1 MKANEVIRR
10 IKPWMLIIAMGTGA
24 LFHDYMEAAAFLAPY
39 LIFTMLL
46 VTFCKVPFDHIRITR
61 LSWLLT
67 AVQVGG
73 GIAVYFGLLPIDQ
86 VLAEGAFICVF
97 CPTATA
103 APVIV
108 GMLGGSIPR
117 QATFSIVSNI
127 AAALLVP
134 PLFTAMGTDAHIDFL
149 ETFATIACKVVPLIL
164 APLAVAMVL
173 RRAVPRIHTFLG
185 SHQSVSFYIWSVSL
199 IIVVGRSVSF
209 VMAEPASE
217 IPRMA
222 ALALAALVLCVIQ
235 FAIGRRIGRWCG
247 DRVVGAQGLAQ
258 KNTVL
263 AVWMAWTYFDP
274 ISSVAP
280 AAYIAWQNIINSIQL
295 YLHGRHAKAAA

>member
-10 IKPWMLIIAMGTGA
+10 VKPWMLIIAMGTGA

-134 PLFTAMGTDAHIDFL
+134 PLFTAMDTDAHIDFF

-217 IPRMA
+217 IPRMV

>member
-10 IKPWMLIIAMGTGA
+10 VKPWMLIIAMGTGA

-134 PLFTAMGTDAHIDFL
+134 PLFTAMGTDAHIDFF

-199 IIVVGRSVSF
+199 IIIVGRSVSF
-209 VMAEPASE
+209 VMAEPATE
-217 IPRMA
+217 IPLMI
-222 ALALAALVLCVIQ
+222 ALALVALVLCVIQ

>member
-10 IKPWMLIIAMGTGA
+10 VKPWMLIIAMGTGA

>member
-1 MKANEVIRR
+1 
-10 IKPWMLIIAMGTGA
+10 MLIIAMTTGA
-24 LFHDYMEAAAFLAPY
+24 IFHDYMESVAFLAPY

-46 VTFCKVPFDHIRITR
+46 VTFCKVPFDHIRVTR
-61 LSWLLT
+61 MSWMLT
-67 AVQVGG
+67 AVQVLG
-73 GIAVYFGLLPIDQ
+73 GIVVYFGFLPIDEA
-86 VLAEGAFICVF
+86 LAQGAFICVF

-108 GMLGGSIPR
+108 GMLGGSISR

-134 PLFTAMGTDAHIDFL
+134 PLFTWMGANGEIEF
-149 ETFATIACKVVPLIL
+149 FATFLTIAQRVIPLII
-164 APLAVAMVL
+164 APLIVAMILRKVL
-173 RRAVPRIHTFLG
+173 PRLHAVLAE
-185 SHQSVSFYIWSVSL
+185 HQSVSFYIWSVSL

-209 VMAEPASE
+209 VMAEPVDK
-217 IPRMA
+217 IPLMIG
-222 ALALAALVLCVIQ
+222 LTLVALVLCVIQ
-235 FAIGRRIGRWCG
+235 FVIGRRIGAACG

-274 ISSVAP
+274 VSSVAP

-295 YLHGRHAKAAA
+295 YLHGKKARNEQTSRAQRS